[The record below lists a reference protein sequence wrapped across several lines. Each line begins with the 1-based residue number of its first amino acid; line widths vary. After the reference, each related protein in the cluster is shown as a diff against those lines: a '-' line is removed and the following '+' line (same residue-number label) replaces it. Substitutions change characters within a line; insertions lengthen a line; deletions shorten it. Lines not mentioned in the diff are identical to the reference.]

1 MVVLVSIVLFGAAA
15 WKVIFLIWQR
25 FPFNSDEAIVGLMAR
40 HILQGARPVFFY
52 GQSYMGSLDA
62 WLTAVAF
69 SVFGQQVWVIRLV
82 QTMLY
87 LGIVA
92 SSVWIV
98 WRISGSRRSMLVTGL
113 LLAIPTVNV
122 LVYTTVS
129 LGGYNEALLFG
140 NLILA
145 ACIEMNIQKRQTDRV
160 PLWLFAGFGLSIGL
174 GIWAHYLTI
183 VYTLPG
189 GLFAAWILFSGPKM
203 SVRRITASVLAWLAG
218 VMLGFAPVWV
228 FAIQQG
234 IGAFLA
240 GMLQMGFST
249 NGSDFFMQIAEH
261 LRNFLLFGLPV
272 MLGIRP
278 PWTFKWLALP
288 LLPFVLAAWSLFTW
302 KYVRQ
307 SPSRRRNLPESIL
320 LSLTALTL
328 LLAFLFSYFG
338 ADPSGRYFLP
348 FYVLSGMGIGLFF
361 SQPREK
367 VFYAALGVI
376 LVFNAVSTFQCA
388 LEPEP
393 GLTTQFTDASQ
404 IDHTYD
410 TALIQFLTEEGET
423 RGYSN
428 YWVTYPLAFLSDEK
442 ILFSPALPYEMNLGF
457 NPRDDRY
464 PLYSQIVQQA
474 HQPPAYIITRQPE
487 LETRLREAFSQH
499 GITWEEKTLGNY
511 QVFYH
516 LSETFQPADLG
527 LSFSQQ

>member
-15 WKVIFLIWQR
+15 WKGIFLIWQR

-82 QTMLY
+82 QTILY

-145 ACIEMNIQKRQTDRV
+145 ACIEMNIQKKRTGRV
-160 PLWLFAGFGLSIGL
+160 PLWFFAGFGLSAGL

-183 VYTLPG
+183 VYALPG
-189 GLFAAWILFSGPKM
+189 GLFAAWILFSCTRMNG
-203 SVRRITASVLAWLAG
+203 RRIAASILAGLAG
-218 VMLGFAPVWV
+218 VMLGFTRVSV
-228 FAIQQG
+228 FAIHQG
-234 IGAFLA
+234 IGAFLT
-240 GMLQMGFST
+240 GMLEMGFSA
-249 NGSDFFMQIAEH
+249 NGSGFALQVVEH

-278 PWTFKWLALP
+278 PWAFKWLALP
-288 LLPFVLAAWSLFTW
+288 LLPFVLAAWALFAWKSL
-302 KYVRQ
+302 RQ
-307 SPSRRRNLPESIL
+307 SRSGCRYFPDGIL
-320 LSLTALTL
+320 LSSTALTL

-348 FYVLSGMGIGLFF
+348 FYVLSAMGIGLFF

-367 VFYAALGVI
+367 VFYVALGVI

-388 LEPEP
+388 LEPQP

-410 TALIQFLTEEGET
+410 ASLIQFLMEEGEK

-428 YWVTYPLAFLSDEK
+428 YWVTYPLAFISDEQ
-442 ILFSPALPYEMNLGF
+442 ILFPPALPYEKNLGF

-474 HQPPAYIITRQPE
+474 DQPPAYIITRQPD
-487 LETRLREAFSQH
+487 LEIRLREAFSLSA
-499 GITWEEKTLGNY
+499 ITWEEKTLGDY
-511 QVFYH
+511 HVFYH
-516 LSETFQPADLG
+516 LSETIQLSDLG